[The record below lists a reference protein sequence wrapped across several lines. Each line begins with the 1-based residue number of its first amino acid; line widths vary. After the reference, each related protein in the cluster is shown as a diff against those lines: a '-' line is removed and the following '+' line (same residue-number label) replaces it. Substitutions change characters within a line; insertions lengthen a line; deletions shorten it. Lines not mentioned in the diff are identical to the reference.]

1 MNDRNT
7 FSKDAGCRETVCI
20 DCNKIYDSC
29 RDKDCLEDLR
39 VFLTDYSQE
48 IIDRATSIRC
58 KSSEVLSVNV
68 NVEPIAFN
76 RGFFAVN
83 IRFFFKVVFD
93 ACICMGRQ
101 QEIEG
106 IAVFD
111 KKVILFGS
119 EGNVKI
125 FTSDPDNS
133 DFCAQQD
140 LEDLNMK
147 TNLPTAVVEVVDPI
161 CLSAKICDAASDC
174 GCRVCDVESIPAH
187 VHNCM
192 KGKLVDDG
200 HKKLFVTLGLF
211 SIVRIERPTQ
221 IIVNATEYCI
231 PEKECMPC
239 GEEDPCSLFKKMK
252 FPVAEFCPPSI
263 SQVDFS
269 QDFGFSDKDCCKDEQ
284 RRGCCK

>member
-1 MNDRNT
+1 MSDKNM
-7 FSKDAGCRETVCI
+7 FSNNPNCKETVCI
-20 DCNKIYDSC
+20 DTNKIFDSC

-58 KSSEVLSVNV
+58 KESEVIAVNV

-76 RGFFAVN
+76 RGFFSID
-83 IRFFFKVVFD
+83 IRFFFRVVFD

-106 IAVFD
+106 IAIFD
-111 KKVILFGS
+111 KRVILFGS

-125 FTSDPDNS
+125 FRSEPGDDN
-133 DFCAQQD
+133 FCRINP
-140 LEDLNMK
+140 EDIEMK
-147 TNLPTAVVEVVDPI
+147 SNLPTAVVEVVDPI
-161 CLSAKICDAASDC
+161 CLSAKICDADVKT
-174 GCRVCDVESIPAH
+174 GCSPIRGIDAIPDH
-187 VHNCM
+187 VHKQM

-200 HKKLFVTLGLF
+200 CKRLFVTLGLF
-211 SIVRIERPTQ
+211 SIVRIERPVQ
-221 IIVNATEYCI
+221 LIINATEFCV
-231 PEKECMPC
+231 PEKECIPC

-263 SQVDFS
+263 SQADFDR
-269 QDFGFSDKDCCKDEQ
+269 DFGSSDRDRDD
-284 RRGCCK
+284 RRCACGK